1 MKLYK
6 KIKMIKILENIN
18 HYYTDKIKIYGATP
32 KGVDWNGEESQFI
45 RFEQL
50 SKIINKDIFSIN
62 DIGCG
67 YGKYF
72 EYLQNRFLNFN
83 YYGFDLS
90 QEMIK
95 NAKSL
100 YSNKGGGFMQVDNLK
115 NIEKADYSVASG
127 IFSVKMEHNESE
139 WLSYIL
145 STLEQMNEKSIRGF
159 SFNML
164 TKYSDKEYMRDDLYY
179 ADPLFIFD
187 YCKRNFS
194 KQVALLHDYGLYEFT
209 ILVKKDI

>member
-1 MKLYK
+1 
-6 KIKMIKILENIN
+6 MIKILENIN
-18 HYYTDKIKIYGATP
+18 HYYTDKIKMHGATP

-145 STLEQMNEKSIRGF
+145 ATLEEMNEKSIKGF

-164 TKYSDKEYMRDDLYY
+164 TKYSEKEYMRDNLYY

>member
-1 MKLYK
+1 
-6 KIKMIKILENIN
+6 MIKILENIN
-18 HYYTDKIKIYGATP
+18 HYYTDKIKMHGATP
-32 KGVDWNGEESQFI
+32 KGVDWNGEDSQFV

-72 EYLQNRFLNFN
+72 EFLQNRFSNFN

-90 QEMIK
+90 QEMIN

-100 YSNKGGGFMQVDNLK
+100 YSNMGGGFMQVDNLK

-145 STLEQMNEKSIRGF
+145 DTLEKMNDKSNNGF

-164 TKYSDKEYMRDDLYY
+164 TKYSDKEYMKDNLYY
-179 ADPLFIFD
+179 ADPLFIFE

>member
-1 MKLYK
+1 
-6 KIKMIKILENIN
+6 MIKILENIN
-18 HYYTDKIKIYGATP
+18 HYYTDKIKMHGATP
-32 KGVDWNGEESQFI
+32 KGVDWNGEESQFV

-72 EYLQNRFLNFN
+72 EFLQNRFSNFN

-90 QEMIK
+90 QEMIN

-100 YSNKGGGFMQVDNLK
+100 YSNMGGGFMQVDNLK

-127 IFSVKMEHNESE
+127 IFSVKLEHNESE

-145 STLEQMNEKSIRGF
+145 STLEDMNEKSIKGF

-164 TKYSDKEYMRDDLYY
+164 TKYSDKEYMKDNLYY

>member
-1 MKLYK
+1 
-6 KIKMIKILENIN
+6 MIKILENIN

-100 YSNKGGGFMQVDNLK
+100 YSNKGGGFMQVDNLE
-115 NIEKADYSVASG
+115 NIDKADYSVASG
-127 IFSVKMEHNESE
+127 IFSVKLEHNESE

-145 STLEQMNEKSIRGF
+145 STLEDMNEKSIKGF

-164 TKYSDKEYMRDDLYY
+164 TKYSDKEYMKDNLYY

-209 ILVKKDI
+209 ILIKKY

>member
-1 MKLYK
+1 
-6 KIKMIKILENIN
+6 MIKILENIN

-32 KGVDWNGEESQFI
+32 KGVDWNGEESQFV

-90 QEMIK
+90 QEMIN
-95 NAKSL
+95 NAKSP

-145 STLEQMNEKSIRGF
+145 DTLEKMNDKSNNGF

-164 TKYSDKEYMRDDLYY
+164 TKYSDKEYMKDNLYY

-209 ILVKKDI
+209 ILVKKNI

>member
-1 MKLYK
+1 
-6 KIKMIKILENIN
+6 
-18 HYYTDKIKIYGATP
+18 
-32 KGVDWNGEESQFI
+32 
-45 RFEQL
+45 
-50 SKIINKDIFSIN
+50 
-62 DIGCG
+62 
-67 YGKYF
+67 
-72 EYLQNRFLNFN
+72 
-83 YYGFDLS
+83 
-90 QEMIK
+90 
-95 NAKSL
+95 
-100 YSNKGGGFMQVDNLK
+100 MQVDNLE

-145 STLEQMNEKSIRGF
+145 ATLEQMNEKSIRGF

-164 TKYSDKEYMRDDLYY
+164 TKYSDKEYMKDNLYY

>member
-1 MKLYK
+1 
-6 KIKMIKILENIN
+6 MIKILENIN

-32 KGVDWNGEESQFI
+32 KGVDWNGEESQFV

-72 EYLQNRFLNFN
+72 EFLQNRFSNFN

-90 QEMIK
+90 QEMIN

-100 YSNKGGGFMQVDNLK
+100 YSNMGGGFMQVDNLK

-145 STLEQMNEKSIRGF
+145 DTLEKMNDKSNNGF

-164 TKYSDKEYMRDDLYY
+164 TKYSDKEYMKDNLYY

-209 ILVKKDI
+209 ILVKKNI

>member
-1 MKLYK
+1 M
-6 KIKMIKILENIN
+6 
-18 HYYTDKIKIYGATP
+18 
-32 KGVDWNGEESQFI
+32 
-45 RFEQL
+45 
-50 SKIINKDIFSIN
+50 
-62 DIGCG
+62 
-67 YGKYF
+67 
-72 EYLQNRFLNFN
+72 
-83 YYGFDLS
+83 
-90 QEMIK
+90 
-95 NAKSL
+95 SL
-100 YSNKGGGFMQVDNLK
+100 YPFSFASRNFCSL
-115 NIEKADYSVASG
+115 YSVASG

-164 TKYSDKEYMRDDLYY
+164 TKYSDKEYMKDNLYY
-179 ADPLFIFD
+179 VDPLFIFD

>member
-1 MKLYK
+1 
-6 KIKMIKILENIN
+6 MIKILENIN
-18 HYYTDKIKIYGATP
+18 HYYTDKIKMHGATP
-32 KGVDWNGEESQFI
+32 KGVDWNGEESQFV

-72 EYLQNRFLNFN
+72 EFLQNRFSNFN

-90 QEMIK
+90 QEMIN

-145 STLEQMNEKSIRGF
+145 DTLEKMNDKSNNGF

-164 TKYSDKEYMRDDLYY
+164 TKYSDKEYMKDNLYY

>member
-1 MKLYK
+1 
-6 KIKMIKILENIN
+6 MIKILENIN

-32 KGVDWNGEESQFI
+32 KGVDWNGEESQFV

-145 STLEQMNEKSIRGF
+145 ATLEEMNEKSIKGF

-164 TKYSDKEYMRDDLYY
+164 TKNSEKEYMRDNLYY

-209 ILVKKDI
+209 ILVKKNI

>member
-1 MKLYK
+1 
-6 KIKMIKILENIN
+6 MIKILENIN

-145 STLEQMNEKSIRGF
+145 ATLEEMNEKSIKGF

-164 TKYSDKEYMRDDLYY
+164 TKYSEKEYMRDNLYY
-179 ADPLFIFD
+179 ADPVFIFD

-209 ILVKKDI
+209 ILVKKNI

>member
-1 MKLYK
+1 
-6 KIKMIKILENIN
+6 MIKILENIN
-18 HYYTDKIKIYGATP
+18 HYYTDKIKMHGATP
-32 KGVDWNGEESQFI
+32 KGVDWNGEESQFV

-72 EYLQNRFLNFN
+72 EFLQNRFSNFN

-145 STLEQMNEKSIRGF
+145 ATLEEMNEKSIKGF

-164 TKYSDKEYMRDDLYY
+164 TKYSEKEYMRDNLYY

>member
-1 MKLYK
+1 
-6 KIKMIKILENIN
+6 MIKILENIN
-18 HYYTDKIKIYGATP
+18 HYYTDKIKMHGATP
-32 KGVDWNGEESQFI
+32 KGVDWNGEESQFV

-72 EYLQNRFLNFN
+72 EFLQNRFSNFN

-100 YSNKGGGFMQVDNLK
+100 YSNKGGGFMQVDNLE
-115 NIEKADYSVASG
+115 NIDKADYSVASG

-145 STLEQMNEKSIRGF
+145 DTLEKMNDKSNNGF

-164 TKYSDKEYMRDDLYY
+164 TKYSDKEYMKDNLYY

>member
-1 MKLYK
+1 
-6 KIKMIKILENIN
+6 MIKILENIN

-32 KGVDWNGEESQFI
+32 KGVDWNGEESQFV

-127 IFSVKMEHNESE
+127 IFSVKMEYNESE

-145 STLEQMNEKSIRGF
+145 ATLEEMNEKSIKGF

-164 TKYSDKEYMRDDLYY
+164 TKYSEKEYMRDNLYY

-209 ILVKKDI
+209 ILVKKNI

>member
-1 MKLYK
+1 
-6 KIKMIKILENIN
+6 MIKILENIN
-18 HYYTDKIKIYGATP
+18 HYYTDKIKMHGATP
-32 KGVDWNGEESQFI
+32 KGVDWNGEESQFV

-72 EYLQNRFLNFN
+72 EFLQNRFSNFN

-90 QEMIK
+90 QEMIN

-100 YSNKGGGFMQVDNLK
+100 YSNKGGGFMQVDNLE

-145 STLEQMNEKSIRGF
+145 DTLEKMNDKSNNGF

-164 TKYSDKEYMRDDLYY
+164 TKYSDKEYMKDNLYY

>member
-1 MKLYK
+1 
-6 KIKMIKILENIN
+6 MIKILENIN

-90 QEMIK
+90 QEMIN

-100 YSNKGGGFMQVDNLK
+100 YSNKGGGFMQVDNLE
-115 NIEKADYSVASG
+115 NIDKADYSVASG

-145 STLEQMNEKSIRGF
+145 ATLEEMNEKSIKGF

-164 TKYSDKEYMRDDLYY
+164 TKYSEKEYMRDNLYY

>member
-1 MKLYK
+1 
-6 KIKMIKILENIN
+6 MIKILENIN

-32 KGVDWNGEESQFI
+32 KGVDWNGEESQFV

-145 STLEQMNEKSIRGF
+145 ATLEEMNEKSIKGF

-164 TKYSDKEYMRDDLYY
+164 TKYSEKEYMRDDLYY

>member
-1 MKLYK
+1 
-6 KIKMIKILENIN
+6 MIKILENIN
-18 HYYTDKIKIYGATP
+18 HYYTDKIKMHGATP
-32 KGVDWNGEESQFI
+32 KGVDWNGEDSQFV

-72 EYLQNRFLNFN
+72 EFLQNRFSNFN

-90 QEMIK
+90 QEMIN

-145 STLEQMNEKSIRGF
+145 DTLEKMNDKSNNGF

-164 TKYSDKEYMRDDLYY
+164 TKYSDKEYMKDNLYY

>member
-1 MKLYK
+1 
-6 KIKMIKILENIN
+6 MIKILENIN

-145 STLEQMNEKSIRGF
+145 ATLEEMNEKSIKGF

-164 TKYSDKEYMRDDLYY
+164 TKYSEKEYMRDNLYY

>member
-1 MKLYK
+1 
-6 KIKMIKILENIN
+6 MIKILENIN
-18 HYYTDKIKIYGATP
+18 HYYTDKIKMHGATP
-32 KGVDWNGEESQFI
+32 KGVDWNGEDSQFV

-72 EYLQNRFLNFN
+72 EFLQNRFSNFN

-90 QEMIK
+90 QEMIN

-100 YSNKGGGFMQVDNLK
+100 YSNMGGGFMQVDNLK

-145 STLEQMNEKSIRGF
+145 ATLEEMNEKSIKGF

-164 TKYSDKEYMRDDLYY
+164 TKYSEKEYMRDNLYY

>member
-1 MKLYK
+1 MNNDL
-6 KIKMIKILENIN
+6 ILSNIN
-18 HYYTDKIKIYGATP
+18 HYYTKRILTHGATP
-32 KGVDWNGEESQFI
+32 KGVDWNGEESQFV

-72 EYLQNRFLNFN
+72 EFLQNRFSNFN

-90 QEMIK
+90 QEMIN

-100 YSNKGGGFMQVDNLK
+100 YSNMGGGFMQVDNLE

-145 STLEQMNEKSIRGF
+145 DTLEKMNDKSNNGF

-164 TKYSDKEYMRDDLYY
+164 TKYSDKEYMKDNLYY

>member
-1 MKLYK
+1 MSSVHQ
-6 KIKMIKILENIN
+6 NIN
-18 HYYTDKIKIYGATP
+18 NYYTNKIQTHGATP
-32 KGVDWNGEESQFI
+32 KGVDWNGEESQFV

-50 SKIINKDIFSIN
+50 SKIISQDSFSIN

-72 EYLQNRFLNFN
+72 EFLQNNFTSFS
-83 YYGFDLS
+83 YCGFDLS

-95 NAKSL
+95 NANDL
-100 YSNKGGGFMQVDNLK
+100 YGSRGGVFMQVDSLE
-115 NIEKADYSVASG
+115 NISKADYSIASG
-127 IFSVKMEHNESE
+127 IFSVKMEHSESE

-145 STLEQMNEKSIRGF
+145 ATLEQMNEKSIRGF

-194 KQVALLHDYGLYEFT
+194 KEVALLHDYGLYEFT
-209 ILVKKDI
+209 MLVRKDF

>member
-1 MKLYK
+1 
-6 KIKMIKILENIN
+6 MIKILENIN
-18 HYYTDKIKIYGATP
+18 HYYTDKIKMHGATP
-32 KGVDWNGEESQFI
+32 KGVDWNGEDSQFV

-72 EYLQNRFLNFN
+72 EFLQNRFSNFN

-90 QEMIK
+90 QEMIN

-100 YSNKGGGFMQVDNLK
+100 YSNMGGGFMQVDNLK

-164 TKYSDKEYMRDDLYY
+164 TKYSDKEYMKDNLYY

>member
-1 MKLYK
+1 
-6 KIKMIKILENIN
+6 MIKILENIN

-90 QEMIK
+90 QEMIN

-145 STLEQMNEKSIRGF
+145 DTLEKMNDKSNNGF

-164 TKYSDKEYMRDDLYY
+164 TKYSDKEYMKDNLYY

-209 ILVKKDI
+209 ILVKKL

>member
-1 MKLYK
+1 MN
-6 KIKMIKILENIN
+6 NIHRDIN
-18 HYYTDKIKIYGATP
+18 NYYTNKITTYGATP

-50 SKIINKDIFSIN
+50 SKIIKDEDFSIA

-72 EYLQNRFLNFN
+72 EYLALKVSTFK
-83 YYGFDLS
+83 YCGYDLS
-90 QEMIK
+90 AEMIK
-95 NAKSL
+95 NAKNLYENMGAEFLKIDSL
-100 YSNKGGGFMQVDNLK
+100 NEIQST
-115 NIEKADYSVASG
+115 DYSIASG
-127 IFSVKMEHNESE
+127 IFSVKMQHNEAK

-145 STLEQMNEKSIRGF
+145 ETLEYMNQKSTKAF

-164 TKYSDKEYMRDDLYY
+164 TKYSDKEYMRDGLYY
-179 ADPLFIFD
+179 ADPLFFFD

-194 KQVALLHDYGLYEFT
+194 KNVSLNHDYDLYEFT
-209 ILVKKDI
+209 ILVKKK